1 MSDYDEGWHAGMQ
14 TVLGLAH
21 KRIEDLEEKLLSATM
36 DSYDM
41 AKYEYRDRIEELEA
55 KLAKAVETI
64 SLCRKMQAQ
73 FAHPEDPLMVLLD
86 TTIAELKGPSQ

>member
-21 KRIEDLEEKLLSATM
+21 KRIEDLE
-36 DSYDM
+36 
-41 AKYEYRDRIEELEA
+41 A

-64 SLCRKMQAQ
+64 KLCRKVQAQ
-73 FAHPEDPLMVLLD
+73 FAHTEDPLMVLLD
-86 TTIAELKGPSQ
+86 TTIAELKGQNEGWKCPINSPNCEENCGNYGCGN